1 MEPVGDGPWLG
12 MGAGA
17 ADPIQLANAQIAR
30 KASPAAT
37 IT

>member
-12 MGAGA
+12 TGAGA
-17 ADPIQLANAQIAR
+17 ADPIQLASAQIAR
-30 KASPAAT
+30 KASPATT

>member
-12 MGAGA
+12 TGTGA
-17 ADPIQLANAQIAR
+17 ADPIHVASAQTAR